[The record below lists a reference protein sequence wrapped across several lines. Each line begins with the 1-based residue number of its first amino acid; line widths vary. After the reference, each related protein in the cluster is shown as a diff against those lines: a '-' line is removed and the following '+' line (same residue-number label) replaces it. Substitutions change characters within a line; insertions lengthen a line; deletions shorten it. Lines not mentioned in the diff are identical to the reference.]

1 MIGALE
7 QRLEGS
13 LSQLQRVQW
22 DKMEEAVD
30 VSGYVKEAKEALRA
44 NFHRVKDEMEPT
56 YLTFYMNKV
65 VSLASNKL
73 IHNIYKCKKLPFSAY
88 QFLQMDITE
97 IKETLV
103 SLPKQD
109 QRTYSNQK
117 TLQNYI
123 NFVNKSFTKPENIV
137 KLMQLPDKEF
147 TERYEMFMEGGSTN
161 DLEKIL
167 QVRGSKK
174 NDFNGLFKA
183 I

>member
-1 MIGALE
+1 M
-7 QRLEGS
+7 
-13 LSQLQRVQW
+13 
-22 DKMEEAVD
+22 
-30 VSGYVKEAKEALRA
+30 
-44 NFHRVKDEMEPT
+44 
-56 YLTFYMNKV
+56 
-65 VSLASNKL
+65 
-73 IHNIYKCKKLPFSAY
+73 
-88 QFLQMDITE
+88 
-97 IKETLV
+97 

>member
-22 DKMEEAVD
+22 DKMQEAVD

-147 TERYEMFMEGGSTN
+147 TERYGMFMEGGSTN

>member
-1 MIGALE
+1 
-7 QRLEGS
+7 
-13 LSQLQRVQW
+13 
-22 DKMEEAVD
+22 
-30 VSGYVKEAKEALRA
+30 
-44 NFHRVKDEMEPT
+44 
-56 YLTFYMNKV
+56 MNKV

-97 IKETLV
+97 IKETLLA
-103 SLPKQD
+103 LPRQD

-117 TLQNYI
+117 TLQNYMA
-123 NFVNKSFTKPENIV
+123 FVNKSFLKPENIV

-147 TERYEMFMEGGSTN
+147 AERYEIFMEGSSPN

-174 NDFNGLFKA
+174 NDFSALFKA